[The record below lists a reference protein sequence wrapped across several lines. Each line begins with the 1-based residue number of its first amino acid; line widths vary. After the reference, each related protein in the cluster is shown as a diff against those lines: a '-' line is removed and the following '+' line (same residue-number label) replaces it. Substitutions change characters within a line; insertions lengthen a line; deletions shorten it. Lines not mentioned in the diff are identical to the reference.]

1 MSPDGLPIKG
11 NDHASGIMV
20 VGARSSRAYKKRHA
34 NSAPKIRLATMASHK
49 ARDACLSPRTMLMW
63 LVIMMPAVSAS
74 QSQNIPA
81 PSEGKVAAAGS
92 QHLIQPRVP

>member
-1 MSPDGLPIKG
+1 
-11 NDHASGIMV
+11 
-20 VGARSSRAYKKRHA
+20 
-34 NSAPKIRLATMASHK
+34 MASHK